1 MQRLGLTVHILIG
14 NSNKQSVLCKLLH
27 ETKRIMYITPINKAY
42 YVNYFNK
49 VNSALTLGSDKVRE
63 TLPDNCVWYG
73 AWYDA
78 KQYIIR

>member
-1 MQRLGLTVHILIG
+1 
-14 NSNKQSVLCKLLH
+14 
-27 ETKRIMYITPINKAY
+27 MYVTPINKAY

-49 VNSALTLGSDKVRE
+49 VNSALTLGSDKVTE